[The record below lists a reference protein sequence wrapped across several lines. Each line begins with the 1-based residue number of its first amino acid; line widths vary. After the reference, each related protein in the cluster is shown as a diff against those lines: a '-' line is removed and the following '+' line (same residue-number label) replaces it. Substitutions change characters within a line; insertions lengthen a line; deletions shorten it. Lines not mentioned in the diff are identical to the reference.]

1 MSSNM
6 HLTNITNDE
15 NIIQQ
20 DIGIS
25 IMLMLVLFAIV
36 STSSKC
42 GGCCYTALKTEYRKR
57 KLTSLHENLISTS
70 SAICSICLDDYSDT
84 HVNIVQL
91 DCGHIY
97 HKKCIREWLDN
108 NDTCPECRSE
118 V

>member
-1 MSSNM
+1 M
-6 HLTNITNDE
+6 HLSNITNDE
-15 NIIQQ
+15 DVIQQ

-25 IMLMLVLFAIV
+25 IMLMLVLFTIV

-42 GGCCYTALKTEYRKR
+42 CGCCYTAIKTQYRKR
-57 KLTSLHENLISTS
+57 KLKSLHEDLISTS

-84 HVNIVQL
+84 GVAIIQL
-91 DCGHIY
+91 DCGHIF
-97 HKKCIREWLDN
+97 HKKCIHEWLDN

>member
-25 IMLMLVLFAIV
+25 MMLLLILFAIV

-42 GGCCYTALKTEYRKR
+42 GECCYTAIKTECRKS
-57 KLTSLHENLISTS
+57 KLKSLHEDLISTS

-84 HVNIVQL
+84 GVAIIQL

-97 HKKCIREWLDN
+97 HKKCIHEWLDN
-108 NDTCPECRSE
+108 NDTCPECRTE